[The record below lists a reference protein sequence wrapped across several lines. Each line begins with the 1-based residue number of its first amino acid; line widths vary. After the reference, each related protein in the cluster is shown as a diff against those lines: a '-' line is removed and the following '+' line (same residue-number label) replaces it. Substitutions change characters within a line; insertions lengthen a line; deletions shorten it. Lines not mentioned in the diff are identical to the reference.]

1 MALRSAVFLDRDDT
15 LIANATV
22 TAHLAHPGDLFDVSL
37 VELLPTVAANLIRLK
52 RAGFVLVVVTNQGA
66 VARGYCTGIDVVACN
81 ERMRELLRGER
92 AETGSRVGVA
102 AKTEKSRGNG
112 DGGSGNATM
121 LDADV
126 DAVYF
131 CPYHPKGFVA
141 PWNIEH
147 VWRKP
152 GGGMFLAAKEDL
164 GLDLSRSWMIGDMD
178 RDLESAVSAGI
189 AKERALQVKK
199 YPDSP
204 GMSFAEATEIVL
216 RGVR

>member
-22 TAHLAHPGDLFDVSL
+22 TAQLAHPGDLFDVSL

-81 ERMRELLRGER
+81 ERMRELLREER
-92 AETGSRVGVA
+92 AGAGSRVSVGT
-102 AKTEKSRGNG
+102 KSEKSG
-112 DGGSGNATM
+112 GGSGNASA

-131 CPYHPKGFVA
+131 CPYHPKGSVA

-178 RDLESAVSAGI
+178 RDIDSAVSAGI

-204 GMSFAEATEIVL
+204 GMSFTEATEIVL
-216 RGVR
+216 RGAR